1 MIEEWE
7 LFKREY
13 IDTELLR
20 DKQFKDQSVKLESLE
35 VHVNECILKNQF
47 DKYKEENQRKSNEID
62 EAIK

>member
-35 VHVNECILKNQF
+35 VHVNECILEDQF
-47 DKYKEENQRKSNEID
+47 DKYKEENERK
-62 EAIK
+62 